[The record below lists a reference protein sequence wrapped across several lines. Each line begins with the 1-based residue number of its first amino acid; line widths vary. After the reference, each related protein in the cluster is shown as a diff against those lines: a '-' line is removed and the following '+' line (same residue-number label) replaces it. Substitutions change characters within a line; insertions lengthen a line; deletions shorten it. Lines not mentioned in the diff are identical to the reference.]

1 MRQNLFC
8 HLILKIVLNE
18 TQQFNEFFG
27 SLVMHEEQNS
37 CIRAYNGSM
46 TAIRRTDTREAILD
60 ACDRIMARYGFLKMS
75 MDDLAREAGVAKRTI
90 YLHFGSKE
98 DVGLSSIGR
107 VVAEAQAGMQES
119 LASAGTA
126 EGRLRAMLHD
136 RVMTRVRAVQDYH
149 LGLDDLFAVVR
160 SAYMQRRRAAFEIE
174 AELITECLIAGKE
187 DGDFAIEDPSA
198 TARTLL
204 LATSA
209 FLPYSLSVSDL
220 GNPDSIEVQLLAM
233 IDLLVRGLM
242 HP

>member
-1 MRQNLFC
+1 MR
-8 HLILKIVLNE
+8 
-18 TQQFNEFFG
+18 
-27 SLVMHEEQNS
+27 
-37 CIRAYNGSM
+37 M
-46 TAIRRTDTREAILD
+46 TALRRTDTREAILD
-60 ACDRIMARYGFLKMS
+60 ACDRIMAQYGFLKMS

-107 VVAEAQAGMQES
+107 VVASAQAEMRDS
-119 LASAGTA
+119 LASAGSA
-126 EGRLRAMLHD
+126 ESRLRAMLHD

-160 SAYMQRRRAAFEIE
+160 AAYMQRRRAAFEAE
-174 AELITECLIAGKE
+174 AELITDCLTAGRE
-187 DGDFAIEDPSA
+187 DGVFLIDDPAA

-204 LATSA
+204 LATNA

-220 GNPDSIEVQLLAM
+220 GNPDSIEAQLTAM

-242 HP
+242 NS